1 MEMLDIEVFEGGFKE
16 TELGLLPEEW
26 EVVRLGEVGNYINGY
41 AFKPSDWGK
50 TGKPIIRIQN
60 LNNPLAS
67 FNYYNGELDHKYL
80 VKKGDILISWSAS
93 LGVYLWNGEDA
104 WLNQHIF
111 KVELTNQKVLKDYF
125 YFALLYYFTSQ
136 AFTNLHGSTMKHIV
150 KSKFLNISIPLPPL
164 EEQKAIAGILSTVQ
178 SAIEKTEKVI
188 NALKNLKKSMMKH
201 LFTYGPVAEEEAEKV
216 ELKET
221 EIGLIPKHWEVVRL
235 GEVVEKMKAGGTPRR
250 SEKRFWG
257 GSIPFIMIE
266 DLTKSNL
273 YIKDAREYITEEGL
287 KNSNAWIVPP
297 NSLLLSIYA
306 TIGETAIN
314 LIPVATNQAI
324 LGIIPKKHRL
334 NVEFGAYLLKF
345 HAKRLLFQN
354 IQTTQK
360 NINKGIVENFLI
372 PLPPL
377 EEQKAIAGV
386 LSTVQSAI
394 EKTEKVINALKNL
407 KKSMMKH
414 LFTYGPVAEEEAE
427 KVELKET
434 EIGLIPKHW
443 EVVRLGEV
451 YNITKKPKGLRI
463 ENYDAVP
470 FVPMEGIGFGAFSV
484 NFIIK
489 DPEEISSGTYFEKG
503 DLLLAKITPS
513 FENGKQAIANNIP
526 IDFGIATTEVIPIKQ
541 TEKGLISYL
550 FYYLQKPD
558 VRQSL
563 ASKMEGTT
571 GRQRLPKEAL
581 LNALIP
587 LPPLEEQQKIA
598 QILQSIDQRIEKEE
612 KYKNALQNLFKSL
625 LHNLMTGKI
634 RVRVKNHG

>member
-26 EVVRLGEVGNYINGY
+26 EVVRLGEILEEKNEKVGDYDFKDIVILSITSKDGLIEQNRKFKHRVASQNISNYKLVRRGELVYGFPIDEGVIAFLWRYEMGAVSPAYYTWKLKNPEKTY
-41 AFKPSDWGK
+41 YIFLDYLLRTPIILNLFKPFISNTVHRRK
-50 TGKPIIRIQN
+50 IIKP
-60 LNNPLAS
+60 
-67 FNYYNGELDHKYL
+67 YD
-80 VKKGDILISWSAS
+80 
-93 LGVYLWNGEDA
+93 
-104 WLNQHIF
+104 F
-111 KVELTNQKVLKDYF
+111 KQ
-125 YFALLYYFTSQ
+125 
-136 AFTNLHGSTMKHIV
+136 
-150 KSKFLNISIPLPPL
+150 ISIPLPPL

-178 SAIEKTEKVI
+178 SAFEKTEKVI

-221 EIGLIPKHWEVVRL
+221 EIGLIPKHWEVVRV

-287 KNSNAWIVPP
+287 EKSNAWIVPP
-297 NSLLLSIYA
+297 NSLLLSMYA

-354 IQTTQK
+354 IQTTQR
-360 NINKGIVENFLI
+360 NINKGIVENF
-372 PLPPL
+372 
-377 EEQKAIAGV
+377 
-386 LSTVQSAI
+386 
-394 EKTEKVINALKNL
+394 
-407 KKSMMKH
+407 
-414 LFTYGPVAEEEAE
+414 
-427 KVELKET
+427 
-434 EIGLIPKHW
+434 
-443 EVVRLGEV
+443 
-451 YNITKKPKGLRI
+451 
-463 ENYDAVP
+463 
-470 FVPMEGIGFGAFSV
+470 
-484 NFIIK
+484 
-489 DPEEISSGTYFEKG
+489 
-503 DLLLAKITPS
+503 
-513 FENGKQAIANNIP
+513 
-526 IDFGIATTEVIPIKQ
+526 
-541 TEKGLISYL
+541 
-550 FYYLQKPD
+550 
-558 VRQSL
+558 
-563 ASKMEGTT
+563 
-571 GRQRLPKEAL
+571 
-581 LNALIP
+581 LIP

-612 KYKNALQNLFKSL
+612 KYKNALENLFKSL

-634 RVRVKNHG
+634 RVRVKSHGED

>member
-1 MEMLDIEVFEGGFKE
+1 MLDIEVFEGGFKE
-16 TELGLLPEEW
+16 TELGPLPEE
-26 EVVRLGEVGNYINGY
+26 
-41 AFKPSDWGK
+41 
-50 TGKPIIRIQN
+50 
-60 LNNPLAS
+60 
-67 FNYYNGELDHKYL
+67 
-80 VKKGDILISWSAS
+80 
-93 LGVYLWNGEDA
+93 
-104 WLNQHIF
+104 
-111 KVELTNQKVLKDYF
+111 
-125 YFALLYYFTSQ
+125 
-136 AFTNLHGSTMKHIV
+136 
-150 KSKFLNISIPLPPL
+150 
-164 EEQKAIAGILSTVQ
+164 
-178 SAIEKTEKVI
+178 
-188 NALKNLKKSMMKH
+188 
-201 LFTYGPVAEEEAEKV
+201 
-216 ELKET
+216 
-221 EIGLIPKHWEVVRL
+221 WEVVRL

-287 KNSNAWIVPP
+287 EKSNAWIVPP
-297 NSLLLSIYA
+297 NSLLLSMYA

-345 HAKRLLFQN
+345 HSKRLLFQN

-377 EEQKAIAGV
+377 EEQKAIAGI

-394 EKTEKVINALKNL
+394 EKTEKVINALKNF

-414 LFTYGPVAEEEAE
+414 LFTYGPVAWEEAE

-451 YNITKKPKGLRI
+451 
-463 ENYDAVP
+463 
-470 FVPMEGIGFGAFSV
+470 
-484 NFIIK
+484 IK
-489 DPEEISSGTYFEKG
+489 YY
-503 DLLLAKITPS
+503 TPS
-513 FENGKQAIANNIP
+513 KKLKQSDYKAFGKFPVIDQGQKYIAGFYDDETMVFNKDLPVILFGDHTRTIKYVDFPFICGADGLKIIVPKENFHRKYFYYALSNLNIP
-526 IDFGIATTEVIPIKQ
+526 SRGYNRHFTILR
-541 TEKGLISYL
+541 EK
-550 FYYLQKPD
+550 
-558 VRQSL
+558 
-563 ASKMEGTT
+563 
-571 GRQRLPKEAL
+571 
-581 LNALIP
+581 LIP

-598 QILQSIDQRIEKEE
+598 QILQSIDQRVEKEE

-634 RVRVKNHG
+634 RVRVKSHGED

>member
-1 MEMLDIEVFEGGFKE
+1 LTSSLTAEYFRYGVPKQFVDIEVEKDLPICKKEDVVLIWDGSKAGQVFTGLEG
-16 TELGLLPEEW
+16 
-26 EVVRLGEVGNYINGY
+26 V
-41 AFKPSDWGK
+41 
-50 TGKPIIRIQN
+50 
-60 LNNPLAS
+60 LAS
-67 FNYYNGELDHKYL
+67 TMVKIIPTINNLDKLYL
-80 VKKGDILISWSAS
+80 YCFLATKFD
-93 LGVYLWNGEDA
+93 YLN
-104 WLNQHIF
+104 
-111 KVELTNQKVLKDYF
+111 
-125 YFALLYYFTSQ
+125 SQ
-136 AFTNLHGSTMKHIV
+136 TTGSTIPHVNKTA
-150 KSKFLNISIPLPPL
+150 FFNLPLPLPPL

-221 EIGLIPKHWEVVRL
+221 EIGLIPKHWEVVR
-235 GEVVEKMKAGGTPRR
+235 V
-250 SEKRFWG
+250 
-257 GSIPFIMIE
+257 
-266 DLTKSNL
+266 
-273 YIKDAREYITEEGL
+273 
-287 KNSNAWIVPP
+287 
-297 NSLLLSIYA
+297 
-306 TIGETAIN
+306 
-314 LIPVATNQAI
+314 
-324 LGIIPKKHRL
+324 
-334 NVEFGAYLLKF
+334 
-345 HAKRLLFQN
+345 
-354 IQTTQK
+354 
-360 NINKGIVENFLI
+360 
-372 PLPPL
+372 
-377 EEQKAIAGV
+377 
-386 LSTVQSAI
+386 
-394 EKTEKVINALKNL
+394 
-407 KKSMMKH
+407 
-414 LFTYGPVAEEEAE
+414 
-427 KVELKET
+427 
-434 EIGLIPKHW
+434 
-443 EVVRLGEV
+443 GEV

-489 DPEEISSGTYFEKG
+489 DPQEISSGTYFEKG

-513 FENGKQAIANNIP
+513 FENGKQAIVNNIP
-526 IDFGIATTEVIPIKQ
+526 IDFGIATTEVIPIKH

-581 LNALIP
+581 LNTLIP

-634 RVRVKNHG
+634 RVRVKSHGED

>member
-16 TELGLLPEEW
+16 TELGPLPEEW
-26 EVVRLGEVGNYINGY
+26 EVVRLGEVAEISSGGSAPQGKEYFGGKNPFIRVQHLDNDNYTIKGCDY
-41 AFKPSDWGK
+41 ITDEAVRKYKLKLFPKG
-50 TGKPIIRIQN
+50 TIIFPKSGASIYSEKRAKLPFDAYIVSH
-60 LNNPLAS
+60 LMAVISRSPLLLQDYLF
-67 FNYYNGELDHKYL
+67 FN
-80 VKKGDILISWSAS
+80 LISKK
-93 LGVYLWNGEDA
+93 L
-104 WLNQHIF
+104 
-111 KVELTNQKVLKDYF
+111 
-125 YFALLYYFTSQ
+125 
-136 AFTNLHGSTMKHIV
+136 
-150 KSKFLNISIPLPPL
+150 SKNKADNYPTLNISEVSQIPIPLPPL

-178 SAIEKTEKVI
+178 SA
-188 NALKNLKKSMMKH
+188 
-201 LFTYGPVAEEEAEKV
+201 F
-216 ELKET
+216 
-221 EIGLIPKHWEVVRL
+221 
-235 GEVVEKMKAGGTPRR
+235 
-250 SEKRFWG
+250 
-257 GSIPFIMIE
+257 
-266 DLTKSNL
+266 
-273 YIKDAREYITEEGL
+273 
-287 KNSNAWIVPP
+287 
-297 NSLLLSIYA
+297 
-306 TIGETAIN
+306 
-314 LIPVATNQAI
+314 
-324 LGIIPKKHRL
+324 
-334 NVEFGAYLLKF
+334 
-345 HAKRLLFQN
+345 
-354 IQTTQK
+354 
-360 NINKGIVENFLI
+360 
-372 PLPPL
+372 
-377 EEQKAIAGV
+377 
-386 LSTVQSAI
+386 

-489 DPEEISSGTYFEKG
+489 DPEEISSGNYFEKG

-513 FENGKQAIANNIP
+513 FENGKQAIADNIP

-541 TEKGLISYL
+541 AEKGLISYL

-571 GRQRLPKEAL
+571 GRQRLPKEVL
-581 LNALIP
+581 LNTLIP

-634 RVRVKNHG
+634 RVRVKSHGKD